1 MLYFLLLLH
10 KNNNN
15 DSSIF
20 VLFSVTS
27 ISVIDTQ
34 AASFT
39 SQNET
44 CFPSLSTST
53 YSMSS
58 NTSTTNTTTGTN
70 NNNSTYR
77 VNQQQNKNTTPTTP
91 VVLNNN
97 NNLLLNDWSDII
109 RLPNAAIRQL
119 KTSPSKEE
127 QRSLAKIVFYSY
139 KNLHQLL
146 SDADQQLTGADA
158 LEGEHLVVNSR
169 IISASI
175 DGTLSSAG
183 EARITEPVLIR
194 FQHLQKTTAAPD
206 DVVCVYW
213 DLVRNEFYFG
223 IHFSAFIRHN

>member
-1 MLYFLLLLH
+1 M
-10 KNNNN
+10 
-15 DSSIF
+15 
-20 VLFSVTS
+20 TS

-53 YSMSS
+53 YSISS
-58 NTSTTNTTTGTN
+58 NTSTTNTTTAT

-91 VVLNNN
+91 VALGNNNNNN

-183 EARITEPVLIR
+183 EARIREPVLIR
-194 FQHLQKTTAAPD
+194 FQHLQKTTAANE

-213 DLVRNEFYFG
+213 DLVRND
-223 IHFSAFIRHN
+223 FIG